1 VGTEA
6 VGTDAASV
14 AGQWA
19 DCVADGSLDV
29 GQVARRLVAA
39 RTEGRTLSATLVES
53 VGLTLGD
60 AYRVQDEVT
69 ALRLAR
75 GERVVGWKLGY
86 TSLAMREQMGISEP
100 NLGPLTDAMLL
111 PSGSAV
117 PSTALQPR
125 VEPEIGL
132 RLARDLS
139 GPCSADAALAACAEA
154 VACLEVVDSVWAGYR
169 FALEDNTADGSSAAW
184 VVVGDPLPMDDL
196 AALQVELAV
205 DGEAVATA
213 TGAAAGGH
221 PAVGLAWLAGQLA
234 LRGGRVRAGDL
245 VITGGLTAAYP
256 LLPAGE
262 ITARF
267 RWTVPGPARPPA
279 GQPASV
285 SARGTG

>member
-1 VGTEA
+1 VAGSD
-6 VGTDAASV
+6 VASE

-19 DCVADGSLDV
+19 DCVTADGSLDV
-29 GQVARRLVAA
+29 GQVARRLVTA
-39 RTEGRTLSATLVES
+39 RTEGRTISATLVES
-53 VGLTLGD
+53 VGLGLGD

-139 GPCSADAALAACAEA
+139 GPCSAAAALAACAEA
-154 VACLEVVDSVWAGYR
+154 VACLEVVDSVWTGYR

-184 VVVGDPLPMDDL
+184 VVVGDRLPMDDL
-196 AALQVELAV
+196 PALQVELAV
-205 DGEAVATA
+205 DGSAVAAA

-234 LRGGRVRAGDL
+234 LRGSRLRAGDL

-262 ITARF
+262 VRARF
-267 RWTVPGPARPPA
+267 RWPVPGSVGRYT

-285 SARGTG
+285 SAKATG